1 VNPFVTKQWFLDQ
14 YENLSKIT
22 HLTYKKAINLDVKL
36 MTIKERER
44 HLQLKTPPLTG
55 RIRVFNEDGKWIN
68 TEPLY
73 MDSLKDRDK
82 LKPNN
87 ETLSL
92 LLDRYEE
99 KIEQLMAE
107 KERLMAEKE
116 QVKGDP
122 ELEKDKENHHTPPSL
137 KENKQKTK
145 RQRNNKKQDKM
156 NKDKKKSNDK
166 KKQKRK
172 KKRKNKKKRE

>member
-1 VNPFVTKQWFLDQ
+1 
-14 YENLSKIT
+14 
-22 HLTYKKAINLDVKL
+22 

-55 RIRVFNEDGKWIN
+55 RIRVFNEDGNWIN